1 MRFPPPSIRRP
12 WFLGTAVYLLLG
24 LVVGPFL
31 FPQHPA
37 LKTAYLLVGLPLI
50 IVLVGQMRRFND

>member
-12 WFLGTAVYLLLG
+12 WFMATGIFLLLG
-24 LVVGPFL
+24 LLVGPFL

-37 LKTAYLLVGLPLI
+37 LKVAWVLVSGALLI
-50 IVLVGQMRRFND
+50 IVIKQMRRFNA